1 MIRRPKPRSTVR
13 IFLGRQYY
21 CLMRRLNWL
30 VSSEHIASKR
40 QQEVLPYEVFGHQ
53 TPIYRQL
60 KNVDMWLQANKEIN
74 LRQAIKLFDGL
85 LFMPG
90 ETFSFWRILGKPSR
104 RKGYRAGMVL
114 SGGQFRSGTGGG
126 LCQLSNLIFWMVLHT
141 PLKVSERYR
150 HSFDVFPD
158 EKRRLPF
165 GSGATCVYNYRDLVF
180 HNTTNETFQFHF
192 WIEEGN
198 LCGKIL
204 SMRQPLFQYRIIE
217 KNHRM
222 YPGGFAYVRENEL
235 YRQTYEEGECIDESF
250 LFSNQAW
257 MMYEPF
263 IEGKK

>member
-1 MIRRPKPRSTVR
+1 
-13 IFLGRQYY
+13 
-21 CLMRRLNWL
+21 
-30 VSSEHIASKR
+30 VSSERIASTR
-40 QQEVLPYEVFGHQ
+40 QQEALPCKVFGHQ

-60 KNVDMWLQANKEIN
+60 KNVEMWLQENKGIN
-74 LRQAIKLFDGL
+74 LSLAIKQFEGL
-85 LFMPG
+85 LLMPG

-198 LCGKIL
+198 LCGEIL
-204 SMRQPLFQYRIIE
+204 SMRPPLFQYEIIE

-263 IEGKK
+263 IEGGKELERVYSIAESR